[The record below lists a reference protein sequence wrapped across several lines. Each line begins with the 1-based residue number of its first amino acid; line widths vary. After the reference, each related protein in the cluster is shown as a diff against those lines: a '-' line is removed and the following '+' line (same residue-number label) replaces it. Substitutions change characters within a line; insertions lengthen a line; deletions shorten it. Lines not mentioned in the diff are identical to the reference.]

1 MERIKIKLI
10 KEISEYCEYNNI
22 DINDFV
28 NKCIDIGFNVSKYG
42 YSPIDNMKKEKNNIK
57 NNIENNEKESTRKE
71 IKESVLNEDE
81 TAKEKNIVN
90 EDNGKH
96 EEQTVRNTE
105 ERETG
110 VKEEIKR
117 DEEAVEIK
125 PKKRRVKIIKN

>member
-1 MERIKIKLI
+1 MKRIKIKLI

-57 NNIENNEKESTRKE
+57 NKVENNEKESTRKE
-71 IKESVLNEDE
+71 IKESFLNKDE

-96 EEQTVRNTE
+96 EGEAARNTE
-105 ERETG
+105 ERKTG
-110 VKEEIKR
+110 IKEEIKR

>member
-1 MERIKIKLI
+1 
-10 KEISEYCEYNNI
+10 
-22 DINDFV
+22 
-28 NKCIDIGFNVSKYG
+28 
-42 YSPIDNMKKEKNNIK
+42 MKKEKNNIK
-57 NNIENNEKESTRKE
+57 NKVENNEKESTRKE
-71 IKESVLNEDE
+71 IKESILNEDE

-110 VKEEIKR
+110 IKEEIKR